1 MQGPLRNRGH
11 RLVRSCLSSLDH
23 DPDPRGQSCRAS
35 AIERIDV
42 VHRAAASRSLRNIK
56 PQINFAR
63 YHHGCSEINIVYRG
77 DRAHIERR
85 NMKNLKIIQRYIFLG
100 GIDWFLE
107 TTSSIL
113 NYEHS
118 VISSFP
124 FFSFRSYSFSALS
137 RKICVLSVC
146 ASVFGVI
153 RFPVSFFFFFFP
165 RGKNTTVVYRTAVS
179 RAVFS
184 TVDFSQPSSLDEK
197 YGGSHEQRN
206 GGVLRDNYINAL
218 SDHTP
223 AYKIFL
229 G

>member
-124 FFSFRSYSFSALS
+124 FLSFRSYSFSALS

-153 RFPVSFFFFFFP
+153 RFPVSFFLFFSSWKKYHRCVSNRRVTSRVFHSGFF
-165 RGKNTTVVYRTAVS
+165 TAVVS
-179 RAVFS
+179 GWKIRGEPRA
-184 TVDFSQPSSLDEK
+184 T
-197 YGGSHEQRN
+197 
-206 GGVLRDNYINAL
+206 
-218 SDHTP
+218 
-223 AYKIFL
+223 
-229 G
+229 

>member
-107 TTSSIL
+107 TTSFIL

-146 ASVFGVI
+146 ASVSGVI
-153 RFPVSFFFFFFP
+153 RFPVSFFLFFFLVEKIPPLCIEPPCHEPCFQWIFHS
-165 RGKNTTVVYRTAVS
+165 RRLWMKNT
-179 RAVFS
+179 
-184 TVDFSQPSSLDEK
+184 
-197 YGGSHEQRN
+197 GGATSNVTGSVKGQ
-206 GGVLRDNYINAL
+206 LY
-218 SDHTP
+218 
-223 AYKIFL
+223 
-229 G
+229 